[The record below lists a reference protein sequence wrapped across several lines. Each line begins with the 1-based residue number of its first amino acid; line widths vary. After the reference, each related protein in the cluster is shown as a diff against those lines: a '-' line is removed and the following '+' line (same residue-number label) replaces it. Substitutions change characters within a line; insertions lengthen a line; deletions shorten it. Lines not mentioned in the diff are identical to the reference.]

1 MLSFKHT
8 GTVVLLSFVLA
19 SCTPQENP
27 GPGPAV
33 STPVT
38 LTGSADEPH
47 TRTILSNGIQTH
59 WVEGDRIGLFSPQGR
74 TDDEDG
80 TQACNIPYS
89 ALNSAKT
96 SAFTGSMLWGEPS
109 LSHTFYAYYP
119 YNSTHEGD
127 ADDVPV
133 SLPGVQMQARANHS
147 SHLGGLDFMV
157 AGPVTVTAPAHAGE
171 VSPAVSLTFHH
182 LFSLIEFHVSG
193 SGRLTDIRLAA
204 RDPLTFTSG
213 RIDLVQFPLA
223 EADAMTLAGTGNDA
237 LLHLAEPADLSET
250 AVRLYMMVLPGNH
263 DNPVTIGVK
272 TDGTWK
278 EMEKAVPGDRFAR
291 GQKYM
296 TAVDVDDPRF
306 TEYSYVYLPDENFKD
321 YCLDHFDTNGDGKI
335 SLAEAGAVTLLNV
348 SALSIASLEG
358 IQHFNHASRIIVAMN
373 RLTYLDVGQNDALTI
388 LNCSNNQLTSL
399 QLAGSPALTHL
410 YCNDNQ
416 LTSLQLAG
424 SPALTHLY
432 CNDNHLTALDVSQN
446 TSLQVLDCSGNP
458 GLDTLF
464 LAETHDPAE
473 FNYDAHTVVVSS

>member
-8 GTVVLLSFVLA
+8 GTAVLLSFVLA

-157 AGPVTVTAPAHAGE
+157 AGPVTVPAHAGE

-416 LTSLQLAG
+416 LT
-424 SPALTHLY
+424 
-432 CNDNHLTALDVSQN
+432 ALDVSQN